1 MNRIP
6 VYLEVTIYVTENDD
20 VQDVFE
26 NMFLEATYDGRDLE
40 TSITSYATAEQDTDT
55 FLNTH

>member
-20 VQDVFE
+20 VQDVVE
-26 NMFLEATYDGRDLE
+26 NMFLEATYDARDIDI
-40 TSITSYATAEQDTDT
+40 SITEYSTANLKANT

>member
-1 MNRIP
+1 MTRIP
-6 VYLEVTIYVTENDD
+6 VYLEVTVYVTENDD
-20 VQDVFE
+20 VQDVVE

-40 TSITSYATAEQDTDT
+40 TSITNYTTAEQDTDT